1 MNFLNKKLA
10 GFSMLEASITML
22 IVGIFIAMC
31 ANAYT
36 KRHVTYQESDGHGR
50 FECYRNGT
58 STVAR
63 YVENNSPRDVQT
75 SNNSCVFRPPRYAKY
90 FLIAVTGGGTS
101 SNAGK
106 FDTLFYTSIDEPIT
120 ILPGTSGNPTSIKL
134 GNKTIHTSAG
144 GAGSFVVTS
153 SAAESVASCTL
164 TDEKYVCGTTT
175 SCYKSGSNIN
185 VVYCFDEST
194 SQTVQIPIA
203 DVKANRYSYSGDTI
217 TYKDLSS
224 YTDRGFAP
232 SEAVTLLQ
240 SCSGEG
246 CLEVKYIM
254 NVKFNMQNE
263 QESQMENYLKAL
275 DIQDGIATA
284 SPGAKGKG
292 GGALVLW

>member
-1 MNFLNKKLA
+1 MNFLNKMLA

-22 IVGIFIAMC
+22 IVGIFVAMC

-50 FECYRNGT
+50 YECYKNG
-58 STVAR
+58 STTVQR
-63 YVENNSPRDVQT
+63 YVENNRPRDVAGST
-75 SNNSCVFRPPRYAKY
+75 CVFSPPRYAKY

-106 FDTLFYTSIDEPIT
+106 FDTLFYTSINEPIT
-120 ILPGTSGNPTSIKL
+120 IIPGGVGGSTTIKL
-134 GNKTIHTSAG
+134 GSKTIHTSAG

-153 SAAESVASCTL
+153 SAAESIASCTL
-164 TDEKYVCGTTT
+164 TSELYSCGTTT

-185 VVYCFDEST
+185 VVYCFDDST

-224 YTDRGFAP
+224 YTDRGFTA
-232 SEAVTLLQ
+232 SEAVTMLQ

-263 QESQMENYLKAL
+263 QESQKENYQKAL